1 MVSLH
6 VELGDLRCASL
17 WYLRKPQKHGDPSH
31 VWYPSLLMVIYTK
44 MALAGF
50 QISILSH
57 QVMKP
62 RRLRGI
68 RRCCLTESGLW
79 DCKSLRRKQHC
90 WGETFGGSV
99 FKRFSTQK
107 LCSRQGHKLDL
118 ALVAE
123 LDSAPTRKHCL
134 ESLSLLAQSQIW
146 SLGQSFWSESQL
158 WYLVFGIC
166 MAWARDKLLCPGFLI
181 CKFQL
186 KIIDNA
192 SYKCTRDFNVLAT
205 VFTLQ
210 RLSWQLLDPCTSL
223 RTM

>member
-79 DCKSLRRKQHC
+79 DCKSLH
-90 WGETFGGSV
+90 WA
-99 FKRFSTQK
+99 
-107 LCSRQGHKLDL
+107 LC
-118 ALVAE
+118 
-123 LDSAPTRKHCL
+123 
-134 ESLSLLAQSQIW
+134 LSLCLLDARGTGCKAACLPACCHAPCHGDKRPILWSCKPAPSEMSSFLRENIW
-146 SLGQSFWSESQL
+146 SWSLFNNTKVTKTSLKQVRPKC
-158 WYLVFGIC
+158 WLV
-166 MAWARDKLLCPGFLI
+166 LC
-181 CKFQL
+181 Q
-186 KIIDNA
+186 
-192 SYKCTRDFNVLAT
+192 
-205 VFTLQ
+205 
-210 RLSWQLLDPCTSL
+210 LDPS
-223 RTM
+223 